1 MWDKAYYLPQ
11 FVDDTVENVEMRGV
25 FAISEGVRY
34 RFGPAVAASTGCAV
48 GFVIR
53 NGHEI
58 KSFRQRRG
66 ECLFDRTRVTVWPCN
81 IAAAAD
87 RHRRLPGVMC

>member
-1 MWDKAYYLPQ
+1 MTW
-11 FVDDTVENVEMRGV
+11 FENVEMRGV
-25 FAISEGVRY
+25 FAIGEGVRY
-34 RFGPAVAASTGCAV
+34 RFGPAVAGSAGCAGV
-48 GFVIR
+48 FVIR

-66 ECLFDRTRVTVWPCN
+66 ESLFDRTRVTVSPCN

-87 RHRRLPGVMC
+87 RHRRRRGVPC